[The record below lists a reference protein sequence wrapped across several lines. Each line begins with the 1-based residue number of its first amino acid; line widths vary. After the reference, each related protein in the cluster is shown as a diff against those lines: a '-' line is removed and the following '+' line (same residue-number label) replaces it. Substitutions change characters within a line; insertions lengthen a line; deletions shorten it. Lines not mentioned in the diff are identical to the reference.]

1 MQLVYSDDV
10 NDTTTRVAYAMAA
23 ERCREAG
30 GVLASVV
37 DERLNARL
45 SQVFGCALGS
55 SPLARRPRHR
65 LNSWTV
71 WCVRVQTEESLRQ
84 LDRPREDFT
93 R

>member
-10 NDTTTRVAYAMAA
+10 NDTTTRVAFATAA

-45 SQVFGCALGS
+45 SQVFGCAL
-55 SPLARRPRHR
+55 RPSHLSRD
-65 LNSWTV
+65 TGK
-71 WCVRVQTEESLRQ
+71 T
-84 LDRPREDFT
+84 P
-93 R
+93 